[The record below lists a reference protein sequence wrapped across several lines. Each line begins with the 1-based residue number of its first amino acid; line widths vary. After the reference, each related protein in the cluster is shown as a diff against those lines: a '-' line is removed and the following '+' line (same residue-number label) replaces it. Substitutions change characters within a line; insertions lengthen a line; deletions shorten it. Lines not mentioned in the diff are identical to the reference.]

1 MYWYHLSIHDGNA
14 QWTLFMLSSKP
25 FFRDFTILLTCVA
38 VYYVT
43 SRTKSRHII
52 FISWE
57 SCWQYNFL
65 MISWHIQMYR
75 YTWTWIMDWMALLAF
90 PRTSMQYTNESSASD
105 VYVPSFEGYLLI
117 ILSDMTLDDWMK
129 RNYWRNII
137 IFSPELVIPSLRY
150 TKQRTGTTSCVV
162 CSLKFI
168 YFNVNKKFNVLKVR
182 QNTIHVNKTLKR
194 EMYVALINHKL
205 LLNQQNMWNWTI
217 KITSTADGYQCETII
232 NLWIL
237 IFNFIIKRL

>member
-117 ILSDMTLDDWMK
+117 ILSDMTLDEK
-129 RNYWRNII
+129 LLEKYNY
-137 IFSPELVIPSLRY
+137 FLL
-150 TKQRTGTTSCVV
+150 RTGHSISQVHQTTYGYNFMRCLFSE
-162 CSLKFI
+162 I
-168 YFNVNKKFNVLKVR
+168 YLF
-182 QNTIHVNKTLKR
+182 
-194 EMYVALINHKL
+194 
-205 LLNQQNMWNWTI
+205 
-217 KITSTADGYQCETII
+217 QCQ
-232 NLWIL
+232 
-237 IFNFIIKRL
+237 